1 MVGGWITMSAGPS
14 ISVSGQMLPLIR
26 IQSRR
31 KREARAVHQSSSK
44 MQKTFGLRAKL
55 LHAKRYAEK
64 VQLKKSL
71 KAHDERNVKQSDN
84 LAGPQGA
91 LPTYL
96 LDREGQ
102 KDAKA
107 LSSAIKQKRKDKAAK
122 YAVPL
127 PKVRGI
133 AEDEMFKVIKTGKR
147 KTKSWKRLVT
157 KATFVGEAFT
167 RKPVKMERFIRP
179 MALRYKKANVT
190 HREIN

>member
-14 ISVSGQMLPLIR
+14 ILVSGQMLSLIR
-26 IQSRR
+26 IHSRR

-102 KDAKA
+102 KDAE
-107 LSSAIKQKRKDKAAK
+107 
-122 YAVPL
+122 
-127 PKVRGI
+127 G
-133 AEDEMFKVIKTGKR
+133 
-147 KTKSWKRLVT
+147 
-157 KATFVGEAFT
+157 
-167 RKPVKMERFIRP
+167 
-179 MALRYKKANVT
+179 
-190 HREIN
+190 